1 MAAGNAGTV
10 VSVLSDIYKDAGT
23 IAVSKEELESG
34 DITCFGTRALT
45 MARYAGKG
53 WFAIIL
59 GRMITPETVIPD
71 YILDAIFQ
79 AHLPVTTQ
87 TWASVLEYRV
97 GVLAQSDM
105 HAPEAIA
112 ATREQI
118 RSYSRG
124 EIDFAGVRSEMLTA
138 FPADGSNVIL
148 AGF

>member
-1 MAAGNAGTV
+1 
-10 VSVLSDIYKDAGT
+10 
-23 IAVSKEELESG
+23 
-34 DITCFGTRALT
+34 

-87 TWASVLEYRV
+87 TWANVLEYRV
-97 GVLAQSDM
+97 GVLAQSDI
-105 HAPEAIA
+105 HAPEAITA
-112 ATREQI
+112 MREQI
-118 RSYSRG
+118 RRYSRG

-138 FPADGSNVIL
+138 FPADGINVIL
-148 AGF
+148 ASF